1 MNEAARTAALEEQP
15 RKKQK
20 NKDIEETGEASTSAK
35 PIFTDN
41 KEKKNKTTPKMD
53 PPAIVKNSGHY
64 SIVEDLIHTKASIS
78 FGQLLANPQ
87 LHKDLRKSLIPK
99 KKNNKSFKRPKQ
111 SSLATTRDTT
121 PLTCEAKVAGYK
133 FKLILDSGSSVSV
146 ISKHF
151 LEAIAR
157 KIDEPSRRDLSN
169 VHGQRKR
176 ALGIAKEVPVTV
188 NGVTIAADMEVMDTD
203 AYAIIIGNGWLKE
216 AKALID
222 YETCQ
227 MTI

>member
-1 MNEAARTAALEEQP
+1 M
-15 RKKQK
+15 
-20 NKDIEETGEASTSAK
+20 
-35 PIFTDN
+35 
-41 KEKKNKTTPKMD
+41 
-53 PPAIVKNSGHY
+53 
-64 SIVEDLIHTKASIS
+64 
-78 FGQLLANPQ
+78 
-87 LHKDLRKSLIPK
+87 
-99 KKNNKSFKRPKQ
+99 
-111 SSLATTRDTT
+111 TRDTT

-151 LEAIAR
+151 LEAIAC

-188 NGVTIAADMEVMDTD
+188 NGVTISADMEVMDTD
-203 AYAIIIGNGWLKE
+203 AYAIIVGNGWLKE

-227 MTI
+227 LTIRSIQPPVLVQCQHWTEKKEANEETDEETDKDTDSEDEEEEAHVFFAIFSFDGQIEEESCISHEGIRVNNRLTPWLSYDRLLEQSW